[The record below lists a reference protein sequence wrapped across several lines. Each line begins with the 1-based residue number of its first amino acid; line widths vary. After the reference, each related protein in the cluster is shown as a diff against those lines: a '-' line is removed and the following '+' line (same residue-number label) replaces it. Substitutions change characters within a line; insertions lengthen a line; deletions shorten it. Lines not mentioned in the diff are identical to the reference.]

1 MDTARRQERVRCK
14 ESNMEIYITICKTAS
29 QWEFAVWL
37 RELKQ
42 GLCDNLEGWGG
53 EGVGREVQEGGDM
66 SVPILVDVWQK
77 TTNFCKAIILQ
88 LKTKVAKKKVLTFIK
103 IKKFCASKDYQERE
117 NTTTEWEKIS
127 AKHTL
132 DKKPVSRT
140 YKELL
145 QLVNLKKFLKIQLK
159 NRQAE

>member
-29 QWEFAVWL
+29 QWEFPVWL

-88 LKTKVAKKKVLTFIK
+88 LKTKVAKKKSADLHQDQK
-103 IKKFCASKDYQERE
+103 ILCFKRLSGKGKHNHRMGE
-117 NTTTEWEKIS
+117 NICKAYTG
-127 AKHTL
+127 
-132 DKKPVSRT
+132 
-140 YKELL
+140 
-145 QLVNLKKFLKIQLK
+145 
-159 NRQAE
+159 